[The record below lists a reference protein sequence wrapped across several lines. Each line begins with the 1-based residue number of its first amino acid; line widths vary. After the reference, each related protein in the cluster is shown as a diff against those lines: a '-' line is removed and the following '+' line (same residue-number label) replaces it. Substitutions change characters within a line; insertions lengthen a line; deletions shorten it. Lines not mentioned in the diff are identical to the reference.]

1 MFKFT
6 ITNRKGQARTGVF
19 KTPHGL
25 IETPVFMPVGTYGA
39 VKTLSPEDLE
49 KIGTQIILGNTYHL
63 YLRPG
68 DELIKNLGG
77 LQSFVNWS
85 KPILTD
91 SGGFQVYS
99 IGKREK
105 ITEEGIEF
113 RSDIDGAKHLFTPE
127 KSIQIQQSLG
137 RKRWG

>member
-127 KSIQIQQSLG
+127 KSIQIH
-137 RKRWG
+137 